1 MGGFDSA
8 WRTPSEPK
16 LGGRVIWANQWE
28 PSSKKQHAVEV
39 YAHRWGMEP
48 TADDP
53 DIFEGE
59 DGDLLV
65 SKNIEKVLTKDI
77 PEHDVLCGGFPCQDY
92 SVART
97 ISGEMG
103 IEGEKGKLWNSIK
116 RVLSESSP
124 RPSVVFLENVPR
136 ILNSPARHRGLNFT
150 VILGDLI
157 EMGYVVEWRV
167 INAADYGFPQKE
179 EGVYLAAK
187 GEIATPAD
195 NSGKEELLNGTRS
208 GSARARGRWARKRW
222 CQPDV
227 DRWVEGAVP
236 QSLIE
241 VTIEND
247 GKNVSPYK
255 NTGLGFMDD
264 SGNPVAIT
272 FRTRAR
278 FDGALSSLG
287 EIIEADHD
295 EEYQITDHEAIR
307 KYTYVKGEQ
316 KEWRIRKAD
325 SEAARG
331 IMCSHGQNLWEHYQ
345 TLTRSYDSSKW
356 ADSRA
361 DSGYVRGV
369 EMGIVY
375 QYSAGAM
382 AFPDPLERPSRT
394 IVTSE
399 VGKSVS
405 RMRHVIE
412 YEEGSYRRLMPI
424 ELELLNMFPPGWT
437 GMDGIS
443 DSRRGFLMGNALVV
457 GIVEGIAGPL
467 ERILRNSQRGG
478 G

>member
-1 MGGFDSA
+1 MGAKSVGVS
-8 WRTPSEPK
+8 PMSE
-16 LGGRVIWANQWE
+16 A
-28 PSSKKQHAVEV
+28 
-39 YAHRWGMEP
+39 
-48 TADDP
+48 
-53 DIFEGE
+53 
-59 DGDLLV
+59 
-65 SKNIEKVLTKDI
+65 
-77 PEHDVLCGGFPCQDY
+77 FP
-92 SVART
+92 
-97 ISGEMG
+97 I
-103 IEGEKGKLWNSIK
+103 
-116 RVLSESSP
+116 
-124 RPSVVFLENVPR
+124 
-136 ILNSPARHRGLNFT
+136 
-150 VILGDLI
+150 
-157 EMGYVVEWRV
+157 
-167 INAADYGFPQKE
+167 
-179 EGVYLAAK
+179 
-187 GEIATPAD
+187 
-195 NSGKEELLNGTRS
+195 
-208 GSARARGRWARKRW
+208 
-222 CQPDV
+222 
-227 DRWVEGAVP
+227 EGAVP

-295 EEYQITDHEAIR
+295 EEYEITDHEAIR

-382 AFPDPLERPSRT
+382 AFPILWRGRPGR
-394 IVTSE
+394 
-399 VGKSVS
+399 
-405 RMRHVIE
+405 
-412 YEEGSYRRLMPI
+412 
-424 ELELLNMFPPGWT
+424 
-437 GMDGIS
+437 
-443 DSRRGFLMGNALVV
+443 
-457 GIVEGIAGPL
+457 
-467 ERILRNSQRGG
+467 
-478 G
+478 